1 MNFLLH
7 LDIPRLPKPIG
18 YGDRILTIGS
28 CFTEHMAGRLAAHK
42 FSVLNNPHGIL
53 FNPLSVA
60 DAVDSYVEGR
70 RYAAADLFQLNELWN
85 SWAHHSRFSHPDQ
98 GAALAGIN
106 ASQEA
111 ASAFVREADW
121 IVVTLGTAF
130 QYFLREDKLHG
141 NQSPIPSQPTTS
153 VVGGMFRHQ
162 PTTSVVG
169 RNTND
174 PAPSARPVAN
184 NHRAPSQWFEKRLLH
199 TDRIVETWTATL
211 ESLRAINPNVQVLL
225 TVSPVRHIRDGAVA
239 NNRSKGRLLEAV
251 HTLCERFDQVQY
263 FPAYELVIDVLRDY
277 RFYDLDLVHP
287 NYAATEAVWEEFV
300 KACIAPEARPIMEA
314 VRDVSVAASHRPRF
328 PDTDA
333 HRRFKATYAAKVRG
347 LMTQHSFL
355 DLGEELGYFEQP

>member
-1 MNFLLH
+1 MDLFLR
-7 LDIPRLPKPIG
+7 LDIPRLPQPIG

-28 CFTEHMAGRLAAHK
+28 CFTEHMAGRLVAHK

-60 DAVDSYVEGR
+60 DALDSYVEGR
-70 RYAAADLFQLNELWN
+70 RYAAEDLFQLNELWN

-106 ASQEA
+106 TSQKEV
-111 ASAFVREADW
+111 SAFVRDADW
-121 IVVTLGTAF
+121 VIVTLGTAF
-130 QYFLREDKLHG
+130 QYFLREGEH
-141 NQSPIPSQPTTS
+141 
-153 VVGGMFRHQ
+153 
-162 PTTSVVG
+162 
-169 RNTND
+169 
-174 PAPSARPVAN
+174 PVAN
-184 NHRAPSQWFEKRLLH
+184 NHRAPAQWFEKRLLH
-199 TDRIVETWTATL
+199 TDLIIETWTATL
-211 ESLRAINPNVQVLL
+211 EGLRLINPNVQVLL

-251 HTLCERFDQVQY
+251 HTLCERFEWVQY

-300 KACIAPEARPIMEA
+300 KACIAPEARPVMEA
-314 VRDVSVAASHRPRF
+314 VRDVTVAASHRPRF

-333 HRRFKATYAAKVRG
+333 HRRFKTTYAAKVRS